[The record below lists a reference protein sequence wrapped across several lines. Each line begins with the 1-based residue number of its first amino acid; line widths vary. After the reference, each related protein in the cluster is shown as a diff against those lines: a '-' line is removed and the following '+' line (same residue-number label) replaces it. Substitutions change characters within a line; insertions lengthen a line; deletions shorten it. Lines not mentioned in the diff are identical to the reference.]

1 LEKILINNRIIV
13 ELIIQLINI
22 NNE

>member
-1 LEKILINNRIIV
+1 LEKILIKNRIIV